1 MPPTAD
7 RYNEAKVRRRR
18 LILVIG
24 KVVVLLVYLVLVAYA
39 VILGIAFFLRLFG
52 ANPTADFAE
61 WIYRSAARIME
72 PFRGIFPTT
81 QLSDTS
87 FFDAS
92 LLFAIVIYLV
102 AAIILH
108 GIVDWFSRRISHIDV
123 ERDRRR
129 YWSSLAVAQAP
140 QPAPVPQPAQA
151 AATAPVATAPAAT
164 TPVVPTEPAQA
175 DPIQTPLPTR
185 TPPASVPDASGEAVT
200 SRGEGSGSIPPSGGL
215 PNGPTSPSG
224 AERASTSG
232 VGRVN
237 PPKSP

>member
-1 MPPTAD
+1 
-7 RYNEAKVRRRR
+7 
-18 LILVIG
+18 
-24 KVVVLLVYLVLVAYA
+24 
-39 VILGIAFFLRLFG
+39 
-52 ANPTADFAE
+52 
-61 WIYRSAARIME
+61 ME

-129 YWSSLAVAQAP
+129 YWGSLAATQAP
-140 QPAPVPQPAQA
+140 QPAPVPQPAPA
-151 AATAPVATAPAAT
+151 AAAAPVATAPVAAG
-164 TPVVPTEPAQA
+164 PGRSDRAGPGRSVPDATAHPHA
-175 DPIQTPLPTR
+175 PR
-185 TPPASVPDASGEAVT
+185 SVPDASGEAVT
-200 SRGEGSGSIPPSGGL
+200 SRGEGSGSSPPSGGL
-215 PNGPTSPSG
+215 PNGPASPTS
-224 AERASTSG
+224 ADRASTSG